1 MQPSCTRSQ
10 SRLCNPGQKTWITV
24 TRSIVEA
31 SKLCCPLDT
40 CSCCVLGRMMH
51 LTNYSVNKQS
61 VAYNPNVP
69 SFIFYSLF
77 SLLQEPSFRSEPGR
91 ARRGG
96 PWTRR
101 CCGSAAP
108 CPVSWRSWQD
118 KEDAAVDE
126 SGQPRASKWLGPQ
139 MFSSHSSMFCW
150 HFRSVKSSGIF
161 ILQMMAGIF
170 VISFIRRSLSE
181 LRSESERPT

>member
-1 MQPSCTRSQ
+1 MDQR
-10 SRLCNPGQKTWITV
+10 RLKKRT
-24 TRSIVEA
+24 
-31 SKLCCPLDT
+31 
-40 CSCCVLGRMMH
+40 MH

-69 SFIFYSLF
+69 AFIFYSLF

-150 HFRSVKSSGIF
+150 HCRSVKSSGIF

-170 VISFIRRSLSE
+170 VISFIQRSLSE